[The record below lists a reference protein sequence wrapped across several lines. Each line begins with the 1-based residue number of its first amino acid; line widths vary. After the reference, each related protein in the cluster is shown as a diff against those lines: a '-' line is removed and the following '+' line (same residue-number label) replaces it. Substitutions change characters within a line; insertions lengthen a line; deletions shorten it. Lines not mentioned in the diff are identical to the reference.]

1 VAGDF
6 TKILI
11 FEGIV
16 EFCDPIDQNVDVS
29 KLVPYQPQDP
39 SEREEK
45 KEDTDDD
52 ERDFLEWLKIKN
64 ASRRASVGPSSAPPL
79 QLCAPT
85 TARPRE

>member
-64 ASRRASVGPSSAPPL
+64 ASRRASAGPSSAPPL